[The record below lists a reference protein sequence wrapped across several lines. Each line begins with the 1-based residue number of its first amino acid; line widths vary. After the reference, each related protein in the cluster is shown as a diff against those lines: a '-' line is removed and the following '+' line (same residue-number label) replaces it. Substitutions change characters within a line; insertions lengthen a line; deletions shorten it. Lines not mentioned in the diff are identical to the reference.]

1 VASPKSR
8 HRLSYSSTKLFHQSV
23 AMADNSGEELVKKAE
38 ARLKKWSLFG
48 GNKEEEALELYS
60 KAAAQFKLTKQWKE
74 AGDTYLKMAELSE
87 KTKNETDAIG
97 HYGSAAKAYQNVDS
111 KEAIKVF
118 RLCVKLHMAADRFTT
133 AARDWKEIAK
143 MEEKEDRNKEAAE
156 AWEQAARCHEAE
168 NGKAAAIQCWVAVAR
183 ISATMADYRRA
194 IELYEKAATQSLET
208 DLGRWSAA
216 EYLYKAALCRF
227 VLESKTGECKETAE
241 ALEKY
246 VDMHPA
252 FENAREYKFLKSI
265 VDAFAKDDVDKFTD
279 VVFKFDSVLKLDP
292 WTSKLLL
299 KIKEVLKEGVSADDI
314 ATANSDK
321 KAGETGG
328 EGSTG
333 KHAGDSLSDDPL
345 DKLT

>member
-1 VASPKSR
+1 
-8 HRLSYSSTKLFHQSV
+8 
-23 AMADNSGEELVKKAE
+23 MSGEEWVQKAE

-48 GNKEEEALELYS
+48 GNKEEEALEMYN
-60 KAAAQFKLTKQWKE
+60 KAAAQFKLSKQWKE
-74 AGDTYLKMAELSE
+74 AGDVYLKMAELSE
-87 KTKNETDAIG
+87 KIKNETEAINF
-97 HYGSAAKAYQNVDS
+97 YQSAGKAYQNCDS

-118 RLCVKLHMAADRFTT
+118 RLCTKLHMAADRFST

-156 AWEQAARCHEAE
+156 AWEKAATCHEAE
-168 NGKAAAIQCWVAVAR
+168 NGKAAATQCWSNVAR
-183 ISATMADYRRA
+183 ICASMADYKRA
-194 IELYEKAATQSLET
+194 IELYEKCAAQSLET

-216 EYLYKAALCRF
+216 EYLYKASLCRF
-227 VLESKTGECKETAE
+227 VLESKSGECKETTE

-252 FENAREYKFLKSI
+252 FENAREYKFLKAI
-265 VDAFAKDDVDKFTD
+265 LDAFQKDDIDKFTD
-279 VVFKFDSVLKLDP
+279 VVAKFDAVLKLDN

-299 KIKEVLKEGVSADDI
+299 KVKDVLREGVSADDI
-314 ATANSDK
+314 ASANADK
-321 KAGETGG
+321 KTGDTAGTGG
-328 EGSTG
+328 DGG